1 MLYPTL
7 SQRGGRLAAP
17 AAAPAN
23 PLTALFAAHRAPCVV
38 TAGTFDGVHCG
49 HRALVAQ
56 AAREARARGVR
67 LTAVTFTPRPDA
79 VRRPPG
85 LPDLCS
91 LHERVTRLK
100 RAGADDVVVV
110 PFSRALMGM
119 SAADFVAHLTKDLG
133 MQALCVGED
142 FALGRGREGDVPALR
157 ALGVDVVTVPL
168 VREAGHEK
176 ISSSVLRARLAVAHA
191 A

>member
-1 MLYPTL
+1 MSVVLYPATK
-7 SQRGGRLAAP
+7 R
-17 AAAPAN
+17 AN
-23 PLTALFAAHRAPCVV
+23 ALTDLLRAHRAPCVV

-49 HRALVAQ
+49 HRALVAR
-56 AAREARARGVR
+56 AAREARARGLQ
-67 LTAVTFTPRPDA
+67 LTAVTFSPRPDA
-79 VRRPPG
+79 VRNPPG

-91 LHERVTRLK
+91 LRERVARLK
-100 RAGADDVVVV
+100 RAGAHDVVVI

-119 SAADFVAHLTKDLG
+119 GAEEFVGHLVDDLG

-142 FALGRGREGDVPALR
+142 FALGRGREGDVRALR
-157 ALGVDVVTVPL
+157 AMGVEVVTEPL
-168 VREAGHEK
+168 LCEAGRPEK

>member
-1 MLYPTL
+1 MT
-7 SQRGGRLAAP
+7 S
-17 AAAPAN
+17 
-23 PLTALFAAHRAPCVV
+23 LTALFAPHRAPCVV

-49 HRALVAQ
+49 HRALVAR
-56 AAREARARGVR
+56 AAREARARGLQ
-67 LTAVTFTPRPDA
+67 LTAVTFSPRPDA

-91 LHERVTRLK
+91 LRERVARLR
-100 RAGADDVVVV
+100 RAGAHDVVVV

-119 SAADFVAHLTKDLG
+119 AASEFVEHLVEDLG

-142 FALGRGREGDVPALR
+142 FALGRGREADVHALR
-157 ALGVDVVTVPL
+157 ALGVEVVTEPL
-168 VREAGHEK
+168 LREPGQPEK